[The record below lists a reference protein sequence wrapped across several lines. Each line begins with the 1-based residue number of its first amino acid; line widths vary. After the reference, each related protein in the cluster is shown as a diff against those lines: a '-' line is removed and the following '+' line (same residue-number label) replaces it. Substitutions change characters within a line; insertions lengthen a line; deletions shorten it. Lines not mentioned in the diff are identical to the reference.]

1 MTPKKIYFERPDI
14 KEKVM
19 MEYPIVKREK
29 NCKIEKAKREA
40 MRWERAKRL
49 YGETINANPEYMVM
63 Q

>member
-1 MTPKKIYFERPDI
+1 
-14 KEKVM
+14 

-29 NCKIEKAKREA
+29 NCKIEKAKRDA